1 MDFTQRNRTIDIF
14 RSFTMLLMIF
24 VNHFWNATGIPHW
37 MQHAKGA
44 EDFLGLADFVFPA
57 FIFAIGLSIPYAI
70 ERRYAKGHSDLSTL
84 THILGRSFA
93 LIVMGVFLV
102 NTESGL
108 QRDLFIS
115 LPVFEL
121 LMFAAF
127 FLIWNAYP
135 ATGDEKKK
143 KLYTCLKILGWA
155 LLIFL
160 AIIYRD
166 PRGNVLQTRWWGILG
181 LLGWAYL
188 TCAFLYML
196 FRSKISSHVIAFLV
210 FVVISILLSR
220 TRGGSTIL
228 PRESAVYGLLQVLN
242 IPPGS
247 RCALCMAGIV
257 TSLVSLK
264 IAEWKTGRKAVLVL
278 AVLAGLNIA
287 GIVAHRFWIL
297 SKNMETPATVFFWLS
312 SFIIVYCIF
321 QCLVSAG
328 RDGIFK
334 VIRSAGTAT
343 LTCYMVPSILYA
355 LMGLLHIRFRP
366 AGIWGILYCLAFAFA
381 CVGITALMEKGKI
394 KLKI

>member
-84 THILGRSFA
+84 THILARSFA

-108 QRDLFIS
+108 QRDLFMS

-143 KLYTCLKILGWA
+143 KLYTC
-155 LLIFL
+155 
-160 AIIYRD
+160 
-166 PRGNVLQTRWWGILG
+166 
-181 LLGWAYL
+181 
-188 TCAFLYML
+188 
-196 FRSKISSHVIAFLV
+196 
-210 FVVISILLSR
+210 
-220 TRGGSTIL
+220 
-228 PRESAVYGLLQVLN
+228 
-242 IPPGS
+242 
-247 RCALCMAGIV
+247 
-257 TSLVSLK
+257 LK

-321 QCLVSAG
+321 QSLVSAG